1 MALARAGLTVALRQG
16 DVGFSTIGGHTGW
29 GVNLGQA
36 ILRDSCR
43 FTHAYLVLDG
53 DRCIEAMPAGARIV
67 PMGERHGP
75 GYAYA
80 RLDLSDAQRDMAGKV
95 ASKLDGTPYSFAD
108 YLALAAV
115 QVHISTPRLR
125 RYVSS
130 SARMICSQLVDHILC
145 LVGCHVFDD
154 GRLPQDVTPGDLF
167 YATDPRVE

>member
-1 MALARAGLTVALRQG
+1 MRLRQG
-16 DVGFSTIGGHTGW
+16 DVGFSTIGGHTGAA
-29 GVNLGQA
+29 VNVGQA

-43 FTHAYLVLDG
+43 FTHAYLVLSG

-67 PMGERHGP
+67 PLGDRHGP

-80 RLDLSDAQRDMAGKV
+80 QLELTDTQRNMAGEI
-95 ASKLDGTPYSFAD
+95 AHRLEGTPYSFAD

-145 LVGCHVFDD
+145 QVGFHVFTD